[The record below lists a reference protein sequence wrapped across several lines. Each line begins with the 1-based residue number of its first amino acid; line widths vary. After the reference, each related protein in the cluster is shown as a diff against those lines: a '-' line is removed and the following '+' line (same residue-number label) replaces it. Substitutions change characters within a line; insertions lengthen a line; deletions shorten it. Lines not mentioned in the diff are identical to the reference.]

1 MRVIAIIAAAL
12 SALAL
17 GLTLGGA
24 TAEIP
29 VYVALAGLGVAAVG
43 FVSGRMGPF
52 LRFFVLF
59 YSVAFIALLVLLL
72 AQGLLPAMVAA
83 LVPPPLTAFTAA
95 AFVLMIFLMSR
106 VPVIQQVAQI
116 ADPYFSTDDTLSQ
129 PIPYIGRVMR
139 REKIVAMSL
148 LAGIILINLGQ
159 VAVSV
164 QLSYWGRNWFDAIQ
178 NKNAA
183 EFWRLLFA
191 VWIPWVALLISSNLI
206 EYILENA
213 FKMRWRDWMTNRLTR
228 RWLEDGTH
236 YRLNLI
242 GNGVDNPDQRI
253 QEDVNKYILTT
264 YSLSITLIQQI
275 SSLISFAVILWG
287 LSANLTLPGTTT
299 TLPGLLLW
307 IAIAYAAVGTAATH
321 FIGRKLIPLY
331 FAQEKFEANFRFGL
345 ARLREFSEP
354 IALLE
359 GEKTERNRL
368 GNLFGQL
375 VENFFRIV
383 HVRKWL
389 NGFVQLYGSLNSVV
403 PYVIVA
409 PFYFAGTVTLGAMQQ
424 TAGAFARVD
433 SALSFFIDRY
443 ATLADYKAVVDRL
456 NGFDAS
462 INTALD
468 VKNASGIRHSTTG
481 AADLAIPALDLD
493 LPKGTPL
500 AHIQNLVLSSG
511 LHTLITGPSGSGKST
526 IFRAIAAI
534 WPFGKGQIALPS
546 GNVMVLPQRPY
557 LPIGT
562 LRSAVSYPD
571 HKEAFS
577 DEAIAEAL
585 DAVQLGH
592 LKPRLDEVGHW
603 TQVLSGGEQQRLGI
617 ARALLAKPDWLLL
630 DESTSALDEP
640 LEAHIYT
647 TFRKRL
653 PKTTVVSIGHRSS
666 LIPYHEARVEMT
678 RQADGTFSPVVAA
691 ASAPAK
697 A

>member
-1 MRVIAIIAAAL
+1 
-12 SALAL
+12 
-17 GLTLGGA
+17 
-24 TAEIP
+24 
-29 VYVALAGLGVAAVG
+29 
-43 FVSGRMGPF
+43 
-52 LRFFVLF
+52 
-59 YSVAFIALLVLLL
+59 
-72 AQGLLPAMVAA
+72 MVRS
-83 LVPPPLTAFTAA
+83 
-95 AFVLMIFLMSR
+95 SR
-106 VPVIQQVAQI
+106 
-116 ADPYFSTDDTLSQ
+116 T
-129 PIPYIGRVMR
+129 
-139 REKIVAMSL
+139 
-148 LAGIILINLGQ
+148 
-159 VAVSV
+159 
-164 QLSYWGRNWFDAIQ
+164 
-178 NKNAA
+178 
-183 EFWRLLFA
+183 
-191 VWIPWVALLISSNLI
+191 
-206 EYILENA
+206 
-213 FKMRWRDWMTNRLTR
+213 
-228 RWLEDGTH
+228 
-236 YRLNLI
+236 
-242 GNGVDNPDQRI
+242 
-253 QEDVNKYILTT
+253 
-264 YSLSITLIQQI
+264 
-275 SSLISFAVILWG
+275 
-287 LSANLTLPGTTT
+287 
-299 TLPGLLLW
+299 
-307 IAIAYAAVGTAATH
+307 
-321 FIGRKLIPLY
+321 
-331 FAQEKFEANFRFGL
+331 
-345 ARLREFSEP
+345 
-354 IALLE
+354 
-359 GEKTERNRL
+359 
-368 GNLFGQL
+368 
-375 VENFFRIV
+375 
-383 HVRKWL
+383 
-389 NGFVQLYGSLNSVV
+389 
-403 PYVIVA
+403 
-409 PFYFAGTVTLGAMQQ
+409 
-424 TAGAFARVD
+424 VD

-481 AADLAIPALDLD
+481 AAGLAIPALDLD

-640 LEAHIYT
+640 LEAHIYA

-691 ASAPAK
+691 SAPAK